1 LGGYYFNDAPFTTMP
16 SHRSIVNFRRERN
29 LPLAWCHRR
38 LKKPLADF
46 LAGEPRVKKMHST
59 NYVCHGG
66 QAKPRFP
73 YDLNAIRTLLGC
85 LQMVRFPNV
94 RLVNLHLDEHGNR
107 SKATV
112 MFFANGKAV
121 ANGVAD
127 ASRIFLLFI
136 EGFYW
141 LSVVMRHYNK
151 ADYDDLFYTRFV
163 AVNNPH
169 TGVYRDELD
178 LASMLKKN
186 PLQMRNTSKFKGYAM
201 AFNRSNTS
209 VFETK
214 KFIVTGAVDGLEAI
228 TTVKQALECYEPYIK
243 RA

>member
-1 LGGYYFNDAPFTTMP
+1 MP
-16 SHRSIVNFRRERN
+16 SHRSTVNFRRERN
-29 LPLAWCHRR
+29 LKLAWCHR
-38 LKKPLADF
+38 KQKIPLTEF
-46 LAGEPRVKKMHST
+46 LAHEPRVQEMRST

-66 QAKPRFP
+66 QAKPRIDL
-73 YDLNAIRTLLGC
+73 DLNATRTLLGC

-94 RLVNLHLDEHGNR
+94 RIVNTHVDDHGNR

-151 ADYDDLFYTRFV
+151 SDYDDLFYTRFV

-209 VFETK
+209 VFQTK
-214 KFIVTGAVDGLEAI
+214 KFIVTGAVDGPEAI
-228 TTVKQALECYEPYIK
+228 ATVKQALKCYEPYVRQK
-243 RA
+243 